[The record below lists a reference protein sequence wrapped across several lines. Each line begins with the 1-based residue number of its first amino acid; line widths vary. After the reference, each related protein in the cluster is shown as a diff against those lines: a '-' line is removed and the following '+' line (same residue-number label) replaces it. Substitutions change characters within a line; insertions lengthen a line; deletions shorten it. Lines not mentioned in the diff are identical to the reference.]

1 MQDYKDSMLN
11 FVAQFGKHLKGDDK
25 DSLLQP
31 DREYSI
37 DELARATGTTSRN
50 IRAYQ
55 EKGILPPPKLRG
67 RKGIYSN
74 MHYSRLRLISDLL
87 ERGYTLSTIADL
99 LNALEEG
106 LDLRAF
112 VGVESAL
119 TSPWT
124 DETPVVMPIQELY
137 AMFNNKVEM
146 SSINKVLELDLVRFE
161 EDMQHVQV
169 RSMRTMRAG
178 AELVSAGI
186 PFDALLDIIQMLRG
200 NVERVAGELVKL
212 VSNHVLKDYEKDV
225 IPPNEDLPALADLI
239 WRLRPL
245 AEMAVHAELARAMEK
260 AANHFL
266 GDRLE
271 TIIKG
276 MEKEKQSGGEE

>member
-1 MQDYKDSMLN
+1 MSDYKDSMLH
-11 FVAQFGKHLKGDDK
+11 FVTQFGKNLNNDEK

-37 DELARATGTTSRN
+37 DELARASGTTSRN

-74 MHYSRLRLISDLL
+74 AHYSRLRLVSDLL

-99 LNALEEG
+99 LRALEEG

-124 DETPVVMPIQELY
+124 DETPVVMSIKELY
-137 AMFNNKVEM
+137 AMFNDDIEL
-146 SSINKVLELDLVRFE
+146 SAINKVLELDLVRFE
-161 EDMQHVQV
+161 EDMEHVQI

-200 NVERVAGELVKL
+200 NVERVASALVKL
-212 VSNHVLKDYEKDV
+212 VSDHVLKDYDDDA
-225 IPPNEDLPALADLI
+225 IPPNEDLPALAELI

-271 TIIKG
+271 TIIKNL
-276 MEKEKQSGGEE
+276 EQKD

>member
-1 MQDYKDSMLN
+1 MSDYKDPMLH
-11 FVAQFGKHLKGDDK
+11 FVTQFGKNLNNDGK

-31 DREYSI
+31 EREYSI
-37 DELARATGTTSRN
+37 DELARASGTTSRN

-74 MHYSRLRLISDLL
+74 AHYSRLRLVSDLL

-99 LNALEEG
+99 LRALEEG

-124 DETPVVMPIQELY
+124 DETPVVMTIKELY
-137 AMFNNKVEM
+137 AMFNDDIEL
-146 SSINKVLELDLVRFE
+146 SSINKILELDLVRFE
-161 EDMQHVQV
+161 EDMEHVQI

-200 NVERVAGELVKL
+200 NVERVASALVKL
-212 VSNHVLKDYEKDV
+212 VSDHVLKDYDDDA
-225 IPPNEDLPALADLI
+225 IPPNEDLPALAELI

-271 TIIKG
+271 TIIKNLEQ
-276 MEKEKQSGGEE
+276 EK